1 MLKLVRGQNNVVSL
15 RINATYPVGEVS
27 GNFVA
32 KSVTVAVP
40 KSRNGTEFTLTA
52 ANLAA
57 IDEDFLIG
65 VMTLKNESNEEVA
78 KVRVP
83 MALLPAGSDNRGFT
97 EIRITL
103 VSIKET
109 EGEGHGGSGVKIY
122 PTKDDFPPIGNI
134 KYIYLAEDTGKMYRW
149 DAVNAQYVEVSGVV
163 HANLAETD
171 ASKDSF
177 VLNKETQ
184 YLFNDGHDGIHPYV
198 TVANFVPD
206 YNAETTYHLG
216 DVVFHT
222 YLVGETVDNGVF
234 RCKVATAANPP
245 PTASDWDEIDLYDL
259 IKKEVIVTNVS
270 GVTPTGNE
278 ELWVDE
284 TEIPSGQSYN
294 DLIDKPQVNGHEL
307 TGNKTSAQLG
317 VADAT
322 DIDKIVYYGY
332 LYNGKF
338 YKEAAHATEIPGAIN
353 RLYVDVSTER
363 TYRWNAATST
373 YVSLTSPVD
382 SAIDPESEN
391 PVQNKVISEAL
402 AGKATPNDITSAI
415 GTHNSATDAHS
426 DIRTAVGNKYTK
438 PSGGIPSVDIANGA
452 IGTTQLASGVVDSLG
467 KADSAVQPS
476 AIANMQTTTNLK
488 TTLADNSDS
497 YYPSQK
503 AVKTAVDG
511 KANVADL
518 AGKLSDST
526 ADFSPSSTYEV
537 GDFCKYDGALYVCKT
552 AITTAGAWDA
562 AKWTAMPNSEAL
574 FGTGD
579 EALKNTIV
587 ATVPM
592 TALRATS
599 DPEEYELR
607 PGAADPWDGKLDTL
621 SEAANWNAAT
631 TYAIGDFC
639 TYQAYSYVAI
649 AATTGN
655 IPSSSPT
662 YWKQASLANQFSG
675 LNKALTDV
683 CKEYGGTTIGYDST
697 TGRYYFDT

>member
-15 RINATYPVGEVS
+15 RITATYPVGEVS

-52 ANLAA
+52 ANLEA

-97 EIRITL
+97 EVRITL

-122 PTKDDFPPIGNI
+122 PTNDDFPPIGNV

-234 RCKVATAANPP
+234 RCKVATAVNPP

-259 IKKEVIVTNVS
+259 SKKEVIVTNVS
-270 GVTPTGNE
+270 GATPKGNE

-284 TEIPSGQSYN
+284 TEILSWQSYN
-294 DLIDKPQVNGHEL
+294 DLIDKPRVNGHEL

-338 YKEAAHATEIPGAIN
+338 YKEAAHTTEIPGVVN

-363 TYRWNAATST
+363 TYRWNAATSA

-382 SAIDPESEN
+382 SAIDSESEN
-391 PVQNKVISEAL
+391 PVQNKVICWAL
-402 AGKATPNDITSAI
+402 DAKADMSDLAMLNIILDEKANRIELDTRANKVVGATNGNFAGLN
-415 GTHNSATDAHS
+415 
-426 DIRTAVGNKYTK
+426 
-438 PSGGIPSVDIANGA
+438 ANGDL
-452 IGTTQLASGVVDSLG
+452 TDSGK
-467 KADSAVQPS
+467 KADDFASAS
-476 AIANMQTTTNLK
+476 
-488 TTLADNSDS
+488 
-497 YYPSQK
+497 
-503 AVKTAVDG
+503 
-511 KANVADL
+511 DL

-526 ADFSPSSTYEV
+526 ADFSTSSTYDV

-552 AITTAGAWDA
+552 AVTTAGAWDA
-562 AKWTAMPNSEAL
+562 TKWTAMPNSEAL

-607 PGAADPWDGKLDTL
+607 PGAADPLDGKLDTL
-621 SEAANWNAAT
+621 SEAENWNAAT

-675 LNKALTDV
+675 SNKALTDV